1 MKLFEKKEAVC
12 LLYDAR
18 ENYVTLSFIRAVVAA
33 ALVFGAV
40 DLVRADDELT
50 TYAITL
56 KDHHFTPAEIHV
68 PSGKP
73 FIVVVTNAD
82 SAAEEFEMLLPPLER
97 VVRPGEQGK
106 VKMRPLAPGRFPFFG
121 ENDPDSERGAFISE

>member
-1 MKLFEKKEAVC
+1 M
-12 LLYDAR
+12 
-18 ENYVTLSFIRAVVAA
+18 ENSVTSSFIRAAGAA
-33 ALVFGAV
+33 AFIFVVTDAA
-40 DLVRADDELT
+40 RADDDLT

-82 SAAEEFEMLLPPLER
+82 PAAEEFEMLLPPLER
-97 VVRPGEQGK
+97 IVRPGEQGK
-106 VKMRPLAPGRFPFFG
+106 VKIRPLAPGRFPFFG
-121 ENDPDSERGAFISE
+121 ENDPDSERGAFVSE